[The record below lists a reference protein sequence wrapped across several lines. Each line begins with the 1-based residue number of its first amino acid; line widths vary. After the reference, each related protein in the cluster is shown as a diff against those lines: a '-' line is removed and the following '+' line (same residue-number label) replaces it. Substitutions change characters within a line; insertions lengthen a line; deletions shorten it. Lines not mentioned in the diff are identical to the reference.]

1 MGFGNKKRN
10 VYPHYVYPAAAAA
23 AAYHPSQVNVFI
35 CISLGQSVS
44 VWES

>member
-10 VYPHYVYPAAAAA
+10 VYPHYVYPAAAA
-23 AAYHPSQVNVFI
+23 YHPSQVNIFI
-35 CISLGQSVS
+35 CISLDQSVS